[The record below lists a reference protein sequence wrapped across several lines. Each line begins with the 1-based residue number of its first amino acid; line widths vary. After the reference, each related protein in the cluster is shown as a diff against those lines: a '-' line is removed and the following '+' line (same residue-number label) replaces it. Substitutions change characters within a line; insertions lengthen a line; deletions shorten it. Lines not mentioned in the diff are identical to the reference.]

1 MLLFFRFFE
10 NISIFNIN
18 TNRKGE
24 IMKTENEIKEAEE
37 AISEYSIITI
47 LSIAN
52 IIGISIVSII
62 FYLFKDAVISF
73 IQGI

>member
-24 IMKTENEIKEAEE
+24 IMKTENEIIEAEE